1 MAIKYIVIPETKT
14 TIGLLEGTKWDAVY
28 RINKM
33 LGDSSLNLCR
43 LKGYVMPNVFKA
55 TVVCDTRDVYDVEEG
70 KRLVKKKLMKNYH
83 KSIDKRVDKFREE
96 ILVLNGKLFENCEE
110 NT

>member
-28 RINKM
+28 RINKL
-33 LGDSSLNLCR
+33 LGESSMNLCR

-55 TVVCDTRDVYDVEEG
+55 IVVCDARDVYDVEEG

-83 KSIDKRVDKFREE
+83 KSIDKRVDKFRDE